1 MKTAAIVLYVI
12 QALAIICAIITGQ
25 EFIDFSS
32 GPALFETIG
41 FFFPAILGLIFEGIA
56 HNKDRKQRNL
66 PPRAQTQTAQPL
78 QPLQHRKPKPLPPLQ
93 PKPLRHHRKPRRL
106 QRRKKPQRRTRK
118 PLRPQ
123 QRSNL
128 LSIRPFTT
136 ALSAEQGK
144 TPKTLSASL
153 ADRRSDNRSS
163 GADSYSHPDKHASS
177 RKMR

>member
-32 GPALFETIG
+32 GPACSK
-41 FFFPAILGLIFEGIA
+41 PLGSFSLLSWASSSIWLRTTRS
-56 HNKDRKQRNL
+56 RKQSNL
-66 PPRAQTQTAQPL
+66 PPRVQKQTAQPL
-78 QPLQHRKPKPLPPLQ
+78 QPLQHRK

-106 QRRKKPQRRTRK
+106 QRRKKPQKRTWK

-128 LSIRPFTT
+128 LSIRPFST

>member
-12 QALAIICAIITGQ
+12 QAIAIVCAIVTGQ

-41 FFFPAILGLIFEGIA
+41 VLFSLLSWASSSKGLRTTR
-56 HNKDRKQRNL
+56 NRNQRNL

-78 QPLQHRKPKPLPPLQ
+78 QPLQHQKPKPLPPLQ
-93 PKPLRHHRKPRRL
+93 PKPLRHRKKPRR
-106 QRRKKPQRRTRK
+106 RTQK
-118 PLRPQ
+118 PLHPQ
-123 QRSNL
+123 QRNNL
-128 LSIRPFTT
+128 LLIRPFST

-163 GADSYSHPDKHASS
+163 GADSYSHLHKHGSS
-177 RKMR
+177 RTMR

>member
-41 FFFPAILGLIFEGIA
+41 FFFPAILGLIFDMVAHSKEQKAEQSSTEGSKA
-56 HNKDRKQRNL
+56 NSAA
-66 PPRAQTQTAQPL
+66 PSASSA
-78 QPLQHRKPKPLPPLQ
+78 PKT
-93 PKPLRHHRKPRRL
+93 KAASA
-106 QRRKKPQRRTRK
+106 PQF
-118 PLRPQ
+118 
-123 QRSNL
+123 S
-128 LSIRPFTT
+128 T

-144 TPKTLSASL
+144 TQKTLSASL